1 MIKNYNHIYIF
12 KRFKILPTRGTISRR
27 TWYPRVD
34 TKKISVIL
42 LKDSERL
49 GKTGD
54 IIETSRG
61 YANYHL
67 IPKGIACYAN
77 WYNIDQY
84 CKESSDFVQSR
95 KDHKLKPDESQ
106 SVLDSSPENILFTG
120 HLAGYA
126 LTLNVNTF
134 SSDRN
139 RLTSPVS
146 LYNVLDEF
154 SKKHNI
160 DILPCQIVEI
170 RQLDSDTPLVLFGN
184 YEYLKF
190 TEAGKYVFLVKFPL
204 IEDPE
209 NELKFTLEL
218 VPLQLKYPLV
228 NPAILV
234 IAHVQQDDD
243 SFDIYLTQNSA

>member
-1 MIKNYNHIYIF
+1 MIQNYNHIYIF

-42 LKDSERL
+42 LKDSERF

-54 IIETSRG
+54 IVDTSRG

-84 CKESSDFVQSR
+84 CKESSEFVQSR
-95 KDHKLKPDESQ
+95 KDHKLRPDQAQ
-106 SVLDSSPENILFTG
+106 SITDSSPENILFSG
-120 HLAGYA
+120 QLAGYA
-126 LTLNVNTF
+126 LNLNVNTF

-139 RLTSPVS
+139 RLTSPIS
-146 LYNVLDEF
+146 LYSVLDEF

-160 DILPCQIVEI
+160 DILPGQIVEI
-170 RQLDSDTPLVLFGN
+170 LKQDSDAPLVLFGDC
-184 YEYLKF
+184 EHIKF
-190 TEAGKYVFLVKFPL
+190 TEAGKYTFVVKFPL
-204 IEDPE
+204 VEDQD
-209 NELKFTLEL
+209 NVLKFTLEL
-218 VPLQLKYPLV
+218 LPLQLKYPLF
-228 NPAILV
+228 NPVTLV
-234 IAHVQQDDD
+234 M
-243 SFDIYLTQNSA
+243 T

>member
-42 LKDSERL
+42 LRDSERL

-54 IIETSRG
+54 IVETSRG

-67 IPKGIACYAN
+67 IPKGVACYAN

-84 CKESSDFVQSR
+84 CKESSEFVQSR
-95 KDHKLKPDESQ
+95 KAYIDSQFPDLKLKPDESQ
-106 SVLDSSPENILFTG
+106 SILDSRPENILFSG
-120 HLAGYA
+120 QLAGYA

-160 DILPCQIVEI
+160 DILPYQIVEV
-170 RQLDSDTPLVLFGN
+170 RKRGSDSPLCPFGD
-184 YEYLKF
+184 YEYVKF
-190 TEAGKYVFLVKFPL
+190 TEAGEYVFLVKFPL
-204 IEDPE
+204 VEDPE
-209 NELKFTLEL
+209 NEFKFTLEL
-218 VPLQLKYPLV
+218 VPLQLKYLLLFPVITATL
-228 NPAILV
+228 AI
-234 IAHVQQDDD
+234 
-243 SFDIYLTQNSA
+243 T